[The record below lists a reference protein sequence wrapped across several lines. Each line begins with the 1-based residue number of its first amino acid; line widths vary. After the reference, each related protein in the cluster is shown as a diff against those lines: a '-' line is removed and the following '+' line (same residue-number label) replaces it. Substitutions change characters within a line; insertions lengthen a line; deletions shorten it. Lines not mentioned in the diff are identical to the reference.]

1 MKKSRIFG
9 VIAAAAMAV
18 SAFVSMP
25 VSAADSYN
33 AYIGIQTNPGWYFR
47 NAWNE
52 ASFGQGQKSD
62 DGYVYFE
69 NVSKDGA
76 AADVGGTFTDAQIT
90 GDGTYKVSL
99 TDIDLSAEEKFS
111 QLFISTDIPLD
122 AGVTISDVKVII
134 DGQTKYTFD
143 EAYISPDEPTYMFPY
158 AINIWNDDLGKE
170 DGMFA
175 YVMPSSSVE
184 MEFTISGMGAA
195 GAAPADNAAAAPADD
210 AADTSAPAA
219 DTAPTTSASTGNLP
233 VAAMASVAAVAGVV
247 AVVSRKRK

>member
-9 VIAAAAMAV
+9 AIAAAAMAI

-52 ASFGQGQKSD
+52 ASFGQGQQSA

-143 EAYISPDEPTYMFPY
+143 EAFISPDEPTYMFPY
-158 AINIWNDDLGKE
+158 AINIWSDDLGKE
-170 DGMFA
+170 DGLFA

-184 MEFTISGMGAA
+184 MEFTVSGMGA
-195 GAAPADNAAAAPADD
+195 GAAAPADD
-210 AADTSAPAA
+210 AAADTSAPAA
-219 DTAPTTSASTGNLP
+219 DTAPTTSASTGNVP
-233 VAAMASVAAVAGVV
+233 VAAMASAIAVAGVV